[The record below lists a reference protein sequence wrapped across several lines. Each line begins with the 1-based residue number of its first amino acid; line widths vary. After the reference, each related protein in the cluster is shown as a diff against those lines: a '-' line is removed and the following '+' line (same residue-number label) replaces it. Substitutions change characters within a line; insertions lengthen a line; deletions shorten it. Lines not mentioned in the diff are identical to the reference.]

1 MSPRFIQRRL
11 HLAARWLRR
20 LFPGV
25 LYVTFPVQAS
35 LADLLAGFRRIDR
48 LERLG
53 YNVRYTLPLVLTDKL
68 GRKTARK
75 PLRKKPRS
83 RFAPQRQAKPCQR

>member
-25 LYVTFPVQAS
+25 LYVTFSP
-35 LADLLAGFRRIDR
+35 GFF
-48 LERLG
+48 G
-53 YNVRYTLPLVLTDKL
+53 
-68 GRKTARK
+68 
-75 PLRKKPRS
+75 
-83 RFAPQRQAKPCQR
+83 